1 MQLLFRETV
10 PALFTRPETD
20 ECGHLWTAC
29 SGTGHHVFRHEGTQF
44 PNLFQPVRNN
54 GKQAVSLPRSRTS
67 LFAAVPGA
75 EEHPAGAPRQSNPC
89 RHLKRLHIKQEKP
102 GACNIQWHGVRH
114 FTHFSILRLFCRGS
128 FPLPFSVSPAVSSTM
143 PFFPTPRPDSPASA
157 RRRSCHSL
165 FSSE

>member
-54 GKQAVSLPRSRTS
+54 GKQAVSLPRSGTS

-102 GACNIQWHGVRH
+102 GALQHSMAWRETFHSFFN
-114 FTHFSILRLFCRGS
+114 SSAILPRF
-128 FPLPFSVSPAVSSTM
+128 FSVAFLSFSCCFQYHAVLSDTPA
-143 PFFPTPRPDSPASA
+143 
-157 RRRSCHSL
+157 
-165 FSSE
+165 